1 MDRGQFTFYAS
12 FATALRRLKRKNERC
27 DAYDAIVNYA
37 LFGVEPEEGTLP
49 DAVMIAFEL
58 IRPNLDASRRKAANG
73 YLGGTAG
80 ERSKPEA
87 NGKQTGSKKESKKE
101 NEIET
106 ETETETE
113 SETETE
119 TEVELEREREREK
132 KPERAGEH
140 SIPLPPSAAG
150 PAAGVFHSGT
160 AGRPRRGGGALASG
174 P

>member
-58 IRPNLDASRRKAANG
+58 IRPNLDASRRKA
-73 YLGGTAG
+73 LGGKNGIPKDTGKIA
-80 ERSKPEA
+80 ERYEKDSGNKRE
-87 NGKQTGSKKESKKE
+87 KE

-113 SETETE
+113 IENETE

-132 KPERAGEH
+132 KPERAGEP

-150 PAAGVFHSGT
+150 PAAGVFHSGAT
-160 AGRPRRGGGALASG
+160 ARRRQGGSRLASG

>member
-58 IRPNLDASRRKAANG
+58 IRPNLDASRRKA
-73 YLGGTAG
+73 LGGKNGIPKDTGKIA
-80 ERSKPEA
+80 ERYEKDSGNKRE
-87 NGKQTGSKKESKKE
+87 KE

-113 SETETE
+113 IETEIETE

>member
-101 NEIET
+101 KET
-106 ETETETE
+106 EKETE
-113 SETETE
+113 SETESE
-119 TEVELEREREREK
+119 HEVEVELEREREREK
-132 KPERAGEH
+132 KPERAGEP

-150 PAAGVFHSGT
+150 PAAGVFHSGAT
-160 AGRPRRGGGALASG
+160 ARRRQGGSRLASG

>member
-101 NEIET
+101 NET
-106 ETETETE
+106 ETETEIE
-113 SETETE
+113 NETE

-150 PAAGVFHSGT
+150 PAAGVFHSGAT
-160 AGRPRRGGGALASG
+160 ARRRQGGSRLASG

>member
-58 IRPNLDASRRKAANG
+58 IRPNLDASRRKAVAVMSRNRKE
-73 YLGGTAG
+73 T
-80 ERSKPEA
+80 
-87 NGKQTGSKKESKKE
+87 GKMSVRYEEDSEYKR
-101 NEIET
+101 ET
-106 ETETETE
+106 ETEA
-113 SETETE
+113 E
-119 TEVELEREREREK
+119 TEVETELESEFELESKIESEFKIESDTEIQRESDR
-132 KPERAGEH
+132 
-140 SIPLPPSAAG
+140 SIPRPPSAA
-150 PAAGVFHSGT
+150 AVFHSGT

>member
-58 IRPNLDASRRKAANG
+58 IRPNLDASRRKA
-73 YLGGTAG
+73 LGGKNGIPKDTGKIA
-80 ERSKPEA
+80 ERYEKDSGNKRE
-87 NGKQTGSKKESKKE
+87 KE

-132 KPERAGEH
+132 KPERAGEP

-150 PAAGVFHSGT
+150 PAAGVFHSGPDRAHRRSAMP
-160 AGRPRRGGGALASG
+160 AGP
-174 P
+174 